1 MSFDINK
8 AALTNVFNHSSD
20 CIFILDKEWK
30 IVDMNSVAETV
41 SGWRKSEVRLMR
53 LCTEIFICYDKDGNQ
68 LCDSGC
74 PKVGVIESQK
84 SNDLLDIKIT
94 DRSGQPFILQG
105 LAVPVSCDKETFAA
119 IIIRNDIDKQILEE
133 RLLSLER
140 LDPLTQLYHRQYFED
155 LFNIEAKRLQ
165 RHGGTLALLMLDVEG
180 LRELNSRY
188 GHRIGDDVLRGIG
201 KVIKKTIREVD
212 IASRYGDDE
221 YLILLYGVDEI
232 KGQTFIQRLRENMNK
247 WNQSETVP
255 APVKLNM
262 CLLVE
267 DREFQSV
274 LQKIKNIIDERKGIP
289 L

>member
-74 PKVGVIESQK
+74 PKVSVIDSQK

-105 LAVPVSCDKETFAA
+105 LAVPVSCDKESFAA

>member
-1 MSFDINK
+1 MSFDISK
-8 AALTNVFNHSSD
+8 AALTNVFSHSSD
-20 CIFILDKEWK
+20 CIFIIDKEWK

-41 SGWRKSEVRLMR
+41 SGWRKSEVRAMR
-53 LCTEIFICYDKDGNQ
+53 LCK
-68 LCDSGC
+68 
-74 PKVGVIESQK
+74 ES
-84 SNDLLDIKIT
+84 
-94 DRSGQPFILQG
+94 
-105 LAVPVSCDKETFAA
+105 FAA
-119 IIIRNDIDKQILEE
+119 IIIKNDIDKQILEE

-232 KGQTFIQRLRENMNK
+232 KGQTSIHRLRENMNK

-255 APVKLNM
+255 VPVKLNM

>member
-30 IVDMNSVAETV
+30 IVDMNSVAEIV
-41 SGWRKSEVRLMR
+41 SGWRKSDVRLMR
-53 LCTEIFICYDKDGNQ
+53 LCTELFICYDKDGNQ
-68 LCDSGC
+68 LCDGAC
-74 PKVGVIESQK
+74 PKVSVIDTQK

-94 DRSGQPFILQG
+94 NRSGQPFILQG
-105 LAVPVSCDKETFAA
+105 MAVHVGCDKDSFAA
-119 IIIRNDIDKQILEE
+119 IIIKNDIDKQILEE

-255 APVKLNM
+255 APVNLNM

-267 DREFQSV
+267 DREFQTV

>member
-8 AALTNVFNHSSD
+8 AALTNVFSYSSD

-41 SGWRKSEVRLMR
+41 SGWRKSEVRSMR
-53 LCTEIFICYDKDGNQ
+53 LCTELFICYDKDGNQ
-68 LCDSGC
+68 LCDGGC
-74 PKVGVIESQK
+74 PKVSVIDSQK

-105 LAVPVSCDKETFAA
+105 LAVPVSCDKESFAA
-119 IIIRNDIDKQILEE
+119 IIIKNDIDRQSLEE

-232 KGQTFIQRLRENMNK
+232 KGQTFIHRLRENMNK

-255 APVKLNM
+255 TPVKLNM

>member
-1 MSFDINK
+1 MIFDINK

-41 SGWRKSEVRLMR
+41 SGWRKSEVRSMR
-53 LCTEIFICYDKDGNQ
+53 LCTELFICYDKDGNQ
-68 LCDSGC
+68 LCDGGC

-105 LAVPVSCDKETFAA
+105 LAVPVSCDKESFAA
-119 IIIRNDIDKQILEE
+119 IIIKNDIDKQILEE

-155 LFNIEAKRLQ
+155 LYNIEAKRLQ

-232 KGQTFIQRLRENMNK
+232 KGQTFIHRLRENMNK

>member
-41 SGWRKSEVRLMR
+41 SGWRKSEVRSMR
-53 LCTEIFICYDKDGNQ
+53 LCTELFICYDKDGNQ

-74 PKVGVIESQK
+74 PKVSVIDSQK

-105 LAVPVSCDKETFAA
+105 LAVPVSSDKETFAA
-119 IIIRNDIDKQILEE
+119 IIIKNDIDKQILEE

-232 KGQTFIQRLRENMNK
+232 KGQTFIHRLRENMNK